1 MLSGRGIP
9 GGILVRGIEQIPLV
23 YDAVMAVTDRIGLWK
38 LRAWLTRGASGRAL
52 EVGCGTGR
60 NLPRYPPS
68 ARVMG
73 IDPSLDSLRRARRR
87 APAVPL
93 VCASAEALP
102 FRATSFDT
110 VAISL
115 VLCSVSD
122 PGAALAEV
130 RRVLRDPGAVRLLEH
145 VRAERRWEAR
155 WQDFIQPAWTR
166 ITGGC
171 HPNRDT
177 EAAVRRAGFQIDER
191 RVNRNLRR
199 LVARKTE

>member
-1 MLSGRGIP
+1 MRG
-9 GGILVRGIEQIPLV
+9 VEQIPPV
-23 YDAVMAVTDRIGLWK
+23 YDALMAVSDRIGLWK
-38 LRAWLTRGASGRAL
+38 LRSWLVAGASGLTL
-52 EVGCGTGR
+52 ELGCGTGR
-60 NLPRYPPS
+60 NLPRYPQT
-68 ARVMG
+68 ARLLG

-93 VCASAEALP
+93 ICASAEALP
-102 FRATSFDT
+102 FREKSFDT

-115 VLCSVSD
+115 VLCSV
-122 PGAALAEV
+122 PEPAVALREV

-145 VRAERRWEAR
+145 VRAERRWMAR

-177 EAAVRRAGFQIDER
+177 EGTVRRAGFRIDER
-191 RVNRNLRR
+191 KANRNLRR
-199 LVARKTE
+199 LVARKAD

>member
-1 MLSGRGIP
+1 MRG
-9 GGILVRGIEQIPLV
+9 LEQIPRL
-23 YDAVMAVTDRIGLWK
+23 YDGFMAVADRIGLWK
-38 LRAWLTRGASGRAL
+38 LRAWLTAAAKGLVL
-52 EVGCGTGR
+52 EIGCGTGR
-60 NLPRYPPS
+60 NLLRYPEGT
-68 ARVMG
+68 RVFG
-73 IDPSLDSLRRARRR
+73 VDPLLDSLRRAKRR
-87 APAVPL
+87 APSAML
-93 VCASAEALP
+93 VCASGEALP
-102 FRATSFDT
+102 FRRGSFDT
-110 VAISL
+110 AVFSL

-130 RRVLRDPGAVRLLEH
+130 RRVLRDPGALRLLEH

>member
-1 MLSGRGIP
+1 MA
-9 GGILVRGIEQIPLV
+9 RGIEQIPLL

-38 LRAWLTRGASGRAL
+38 LRSWLTRGSIGRVL

-68 ARVMG
+68 ARVIG

-87 APAVPL
+87 APDVAL
-93 VCASAEALP
+93 VCATAEALP
-102 FRATSFDT
+102 FRPASFDT

-115 VLCSVSD
+115 VLCSVPD
-122 PGAALAEV
+122 PGVALAEV
-130 RRVLRDPGAVRLLEH
+130 RRVLRDPGSVRLLEH
-145 VRAERRWEAR
+145 VRSERGWEAR

-177 EAAVRRAGFQIDER
+177 EAAVLRAGFRLEER
-191 RVNRNLRR
+191 RANRNLRR
-199 LVARKTE
+199 LVARKAG

>member
-1 MLSGRGIP
+1 
-9 GGILVRGIEQIPLV
+9 VARGIEQIPLL

-38 LRAWLTRGASGRAL
+38 LRSWLTRGATGRVL

-60 NLPRYPPS
+60 NLPRYPPA
-68 ARVMG
+68 ARVTG

-87 APAVPL
+87 GPDVPL
-93 VCASAEALP
+93 VCATAEALP
-102 FRATSFDT
+102 FRPGSFDT

-115 VLCSVSD
+115 VLCSVPD
-122 PGAALAEV
+122 PALALAEV

-145 VRAERRWEAR
+145 VRSERGWEAR

-177 EAAVRRAGFQIDER
+177 EAAVLRAGFRVEER
-191 RVNRNLRR
+191 RANRNLRR
-199 LVARKTE
+199 LVARKAG

>member
-1 MLSGRGIP
+1 
-9 GGILVRGIEQIPLV
+9 VARGIEQIPLL

-38 LRAWLTRGASGRAL
+38 LRSWLTRGATGRVL

-60 NLPRYPPS
+60 NLPRYPPA
-68 ARVMG
+68 ARVTG

-87 APAVPL
+87 APDVPL
-93 VCASAEALP
+93 VCATAEALP
-102 FRATSFDT
+102 FRPGSFDT

-115 VLCSVSD
+115 VLCSVPD
-122 PGAALAEV
+122 PALALAEV

-145 VRAERRWEAR
+145 VRSERGWEAR

-177 EAAVRRAGFQIDER
+177 EAAVLRAGFRVEER
-191 RVNRNLRR
+191 RANRNLRR
-199 LVARKTE
+199 LVARKAG

>member
-1 MLSGRGIP
+1 MP
-9 GGILVRGIEQIPLV
+9 RGIEQIPLI
-23 YDAVMAVTDRIGLWK
+23 YDAVMAITDRIGLWK
-38 LRAWLTRGASGRAL
+38 LRSWLTAGTSGRAL

-68 ARVMG
+68 TRLIG

-87 APAVPL
+87 APGVPL
-93 VCASAEALP
+93 ACAKAEALP
-102 FRATSFDT
+102 FRATAFDT

-115 VLCSVSD
+115 VLCSVAD
-122 PGAALAEV
+122 PGAALLEV
-130 RRVLRDPGAVRLLEH
+130 RRVLRDPGTLRLLEH
-145 VRAERRWEAR
+145 VRSERRWEAR

-177 EAAVRRAGFQIDER
+177 EAAVRRAGFRVDQR

-199 LVARKTE
+199 LVARKD

>member
-1 MLSGRGIP
+1 MA
-9 GGILVRGIEQIPLV
+9 RGIEQIPLL
-23 YDAVMAVTDRIGLWK
+23 YDAMMAVADRIGLWK
-38 LRAWLTRGASGRAL
+38 LRSWLTRGATGRVL

-60 NLPRYPPS
+60 NLPRYPRS
-68 ARVMG
+68 ARPMG

-87 APAVPL
+87 APDVPL
-93 VCASAEALP
+93 VCASGEALP
-102 FRATSFDT
+102 FRRGTFDT

-115 VLCSVSD
+115 VLCSVPD
-122 PGAALAEV
+122 PRAALAEV
-130 RRVLRDPGAVRLLEH
+130 RRVLRDDGAVRLLEH
-145 VRAERRWEAR
+145 VRSERRWEAR

-177 EAAVRRAGFQIDER
+177 EAAVRSSGFRVDDR

-199 LVARKTE
+199 LVARKAD

>member
-1 MLSGRGIP
+1 MA
-9 GGILVRGIEQIPLV
+9 RGIEQIPFL

-38 LRAWLTRGASGRAL
+38 LRSWLTRGAIGRVL
-52 EVGCGTGR
+52 EVGCGTGL

-68 ARVMG
+68 ARVTG

-87 APAVPL
+87 APGVPL
-93 VCASAEALP
+93 VCATAEALP
-102 FRATSFDT
+102 FRPASFDT

-115 VLCSVSD
+115 VLCSVPD

-130 RRVLRDPGAVRLLEH
+130 RRVLRDPGSVRLLEH
-145 VRAERRWEAR
+145 VRSERGWEAR
-155 WQDFIQPAWTR
+155 WQDFIQPVWTR

-177 EAAVRRAGFQIDER
+177 EAAVLRAGFRLDER
-191 RVNRNLRR
+191 RANRNLRR
-199 LVARKTE
+199 LVARKAG

>member
-1 MLSGRGIP
+1 MRG
-9 GGILVRGIEQIPLV
+9 VEQIPLV
-23 YDAVMAVTDRIGLWK
+23 YDAMAAVTDRIGLWK
-38 LRAWLTRGASGRAL
+38 LRSWLVRGASGLTL
-52 EVGCGTGR
+52 ELGCGTGR
-60 NLPRYPPS
+60 NLPRYPPT
-68 ARVMG
+68 ARLVG
-73 IDPSLDSLRRARRR
+73 IDPSLDSLHRARRR

-102 FRATSFDT
+102 FRDGIFDT

-115 VLCSVSD
+115 VLCSV
-122 PGAALAEV
+122 PEPAAALREV

-145 VRAERRWEAR
+145 VRSERRWMAR

-177 EAAVRRAGFQIDER
+177 ESAVRRAGFRIDER
-191 RVNRNLRR
+191 KANRNLRR
-199 LVARKTE
+199 LVARKAD

>member
-1 MLSGRGIP
+1 MA
-9 GGILVRGIEQIPLV
+9 RGIEQIPLL

-38 LRAWLTRGASGRAL
+38 LRSWLTRGAIGRVL
-52 EVGCGTGR
+52 ELGCGTGR

-68 ARVMG
+68 ARVIG

-87 APAVPL
+87 APGLPL
-93 VCASAEALP
+93 VCATAEALP
-102 FRATSFDT
+102 FRPATFDT

-115 VLCSVSD
+115 VLCSVPD
-122 PGAALAEV
+122 PAVALAEV

-145 VRAERRWEAR
+145 VRSERGWEAR

-177 EAAVRRAGFQIDER
+177 EAAVLRAGFRLDER
-191 RVNRNLRR
+191 RANRNLRR
-199 LVARKTE
+199 LVARKAG

>member
-1 MLSGRGIP
+1 MP
-9 GGILVRGIEQIPLV
+9 RGIEQIPLI
-23 YDAVMAVTDRIGLWK
+23 YDAVMAITDRIGLWK
-38 LRAWLTRGASGRAL
+38 LRSWLTAGTSGRSL

-68 ARVMG
+68 TRVIG

-87 APAVPL
+87 APQVPL
-93 VCASAEALP
+93 ACARAEALP
-102 FRATSFDT
+102 FRARAFDT
-110 VAISL
+110 VAVSL
-115 VLCSVSD
+115 VLCSVAD
-122 PGAALAEV
+122 PGAALLEV
-130 RRVLRDPGAVRLLEH
+130 
-145 VRAERRWEAR
+145 R

-177 EAAVRRAGFQIDER
+177 EAAVRRAGFRVDER

-199 LVARKTE
+199 LVARKD

>member
-1 MLSGRGIP
+1 MA
-9 GGILVRGIEQIPLV
+9 RGIEQIPLL
-23 YDAVMAVTDRIGLWK
+23 YDAMMAVTDRIGLWK
-38 LRAWLTRGASGRAL
+38 LRSWLTRAAAGSVL

-68 ARVMG
+68 ARVIG
-73 IDPSLDSLRRARRR
+73 IDPSLESLRRARRR
-87 APAVPL
+87 APDVPL
-93 VCASAEALP
+93 LWATAEALP
-102 FRATSFDT
+102 FRPTSFYT

-115 VLCSVSD
+115 VLCSVPD
-122 PGAALAEV
+122 PGAALAQV
-130 RRVLRDPGAVRLLEH
+130 RRVLRDAGAVRLLEH
-145 VRAERRWEAR
+145 VRSELRWEAR

>member
-1 MLSGRGIP
+1 MP
-9 GGILVRGIEQIPLV
+9 RGIEQIPLV
-23 YDAVMAVTDRIGLWK
+23 YDALMAVTDRIGLWK
-38 LRAWLTRGASGRAL
+38 LRAWLTAGASGLTL

-60 NLPRYPPS
+60 NLPRYPRA
-68 ARVMG
+68 ARLVG

-87 APAVPL
+87 APDVPL
-93 VCASAEALP
+93 ICAEAEALP
-102 FRATSFDT
+102 FRPGSFDT

-115 VLCSVSD
+115 VLCSVAD

-130 RRVLRDPGAVRLLEH
+130 RRVLRDPGALRLLEH
-145 VRAERRWEAR
+145 VRSERRWEAR

-177 EAAVRRAGFQIDER
+177 EAAVRRAGFRVDER
-191 RVNRNLRR
+191 RANRNLRR
-199 LVARKTE
+199 LVARKAD

>member
-1 MLSGRGIP
+1 MA
-9 GGILVRGIEQIPLV
+9 RGIEQVPLL
-23 YDAVMAVTDRIGLWK
+23 YDAMMAVTDRIGLWK
-38 LRAWLTRGASGRAL
+38 LRSWLTRAAVGSVL

-87 APAVPL
+87 APQVPL
-93 VCASAEALP
+93 VCATAEALP
-102 FRATSFDT
+102 FRPTSFDT

-115 VLCSVSD
+115 VLWSVTD

-130 RRVLRDPGAVRLLEH
+130 RRVLRDTGAVRLLEH
-145 VRAERRWEAR
+145 VRSERRWEAR

-177 EAAVRRAGFQIDER
+177 EAAVRSSGFRVDDR

-199 LVARKTE
+199 LVARKAN

>member
-1 MLSGRGIP
+1 
-9 GGILVRGIEQIPLV
+9 VARGIEQIPLL

-38 LRAWLTRGASGRAL
+38 LRSWLTRGATGRVL

-60 NLPRYPPS
+60 NLPRYPPA
-68 ARVMG
+68 ARVTG

-87 APAVPL
+87 APDVPL
-93 VCASAEALP
+93 VCATAEALP
-102 FRATSFDT
+102 FRPGSFDT

-115 VLCSVSD
+115 VLCSVPD
-122 PGAALAEV
+122 PALALAEV

-145 VRAERRWEAR
+145 VRSERGWEAR

-177 EAAVRRAGFQIDER
+177 EAAVLRAGFRLEER
-191 RVNRNLRR
+191 RANRNLRR
-199 LVARKTE
+199 LVARKAG